1 MKCECGTDTKT
12 KDSRRIEQGIWRRR
26 FCPSCGAEFT
36 TLEQR
41 CETLVNPYTSKAGAR
56 EKKGQVIA
64 PPVPAVKRPQPPN
77 QRAIALRK
85 PAEPALKPKPLP
97 AERQV
102 VRAAPKAVDRVETT
116 ARDRI
121 EDLKFEREQRDHG
134 WD

>member
-12 KDSRRIEQGIWRRR
+12 KDSRRIDAGVWRKR
-26 FCPSCGAEFT
+26 FCPNCGAEFT
-36 TLEQR
+36 TLEQK
-41 CETLVNPYTSKAGAR
+41 CETERYPYPPKKDKARAQGVVKA
-56 EKKGQVIA
+56 
-64 PPVPAVKRPQPPN
+64 PAVRKVVGPKQ
-77 QRAIALRK
+77 RK
-85 PAEPALKPKPLP
+85 PAPEPALKAKPMP

-102 VRAAPKAVDRVETT
+102 VRAAPKAVDPLEKP